1 MKTPT
6 LHEANRSIT
15 QHAVLRLAQRGV
27 CKKALKLLTLH
38 GIDVPAGS
46 GSVRRELRQ
55 QQVVDLY
62 AQGYCIETIEKALRL
77 EAIFGSDEALVTC
90 YPRSPRRAVRGV
102 GRKASN
108 LIRHRRT
115 EGRAQ

>member
-55 QQVVDLY
+55 QQVVD
-62 AQGYCIETIEKALRL
+62 
-77 EAIFGSDEALVTC
+77 
-90 YPRSPRRAVRGV
+90 PRCSCRVFSRVAYGRRSSGFRP
-102 GRKASN
+102 S
-108 LIRHRRT
+108 
-115 EGRAQ
+115 